1 MKEDNLILNQ
11 VMKLILKDLLT
22 HSVDDV
28 LWMSTTTDK
37 EQQCVTYRDAIL
49 ALLGKDK
56 EWVKDDLIENIKR
69 LEKYKKSKKN
79 LKSRTKT

>member
-1 MKEDNLILNQ
+1 MKEDNFILNQ
-11 VMKLILKDLLT
+11 AMKLILKDLLT

-49 ALLGKDK
+49 AFLGKDK

-69 LEKYKKSKKN
+69 LEEYKKSKKSEVMN
-79 LKSRTKT
+79 

>member
-37 EQQCVTYRDAIL
+37 EQQCVTYKDAIL

-69 LEKYKKSKKN
+69 LEKYKKSKKI
-79 LKSRTKT
+79 

>member
-37 EQQCVTYRDAIL
+37 EQQCVTYKDAIL

-56 EWVKDDLIENIKR
+56 EWVKDDLIEQVKL
-69 LEKYKKSKKN
+69 LEEYKKSKKSEVAN
-79 LKSRTKT
+79 

>member
-69 LEKYKKSKKN
+69 LEKYKKSKKI
-79 LKSRTKT
+79 